1 MGSVI
6 PIEID
11 WVKGKPTHSMKVII
25 PCVNSSETRRE
36 KRFLYAK
43 REHLNLISFLRYTA
57 FQMTDIYES
66 AITLILY
73 LLTKEFLKENR

>member
-1 MGSVI
+1 
-6 PIEID
+6 
-11 WVKGKPTHSMKVII
+11 MKVII